1 MILIQR
7 NLVKSAL
14 YSRLY
19 CDVFPRSSVKIFSN
33 GREEKKEKEQ
43 INHHRRNPVNIQ
55 MISES
60 LHRQIFPE
68 LKKDH
73 KSFDDLSLNKL
84 RREFLQHG
92 IDLDKLTEVDNVPL
106 KLPMLKGANI
116 EDHFYQIADE
126 QSKPYKDLLQIIT
139 KSKPP
144 PTPKTW
150 RLSVGWTKYDPKTGI
165 GHDIEYPDSDAL
177 VFDVEVCMKVGKA
190 PTLAVALSPTHWYSW
205 CSQRLLDINEEPIE
219 EYSTEDFINIETTAK
234 QKGFPKDSAQ
244 LKRPKIIIGH
254 NVSYD
259 RARIKEQYWLESTG
273 ARFLDTLSLHV
284 CVSGLTSFQRA
295 MMKSKE
301 MPEEDLLWSSQ
312 SSLNNL
318 GDVYR
323 LYCNQE
329 LDKEARNVFV
339 EGNMKDIYDNF
350 QKLTDYCAKDV
361 LATHSISTVLYPMF
375 LDRFAHPA
383 TLAGMLEI
391 GQAYLPV
398 NSNWKRYITD
408 SDLSY
413 EELSIESKRLLSNRA
428 DKMCHLMHNN
438 SYETD
443 LWMWDEDWTS
453 KEFKFK
459 KATKKKLP
467 KNPVDSE
474 KKSKKSELEMLKDK
488 FQHLYDMKSLLPA
501 RRPLLPG
508 YPEWYRK
515 LCIKPTD
522 PDWQPG
528 AVNISTSM
536 QISPKLLRLCWEGF
550 PLHFIRGQGWGF
562 LMPHKNTR
570 PPGSD
575 GKIPFDQLV
584 EKCPVQN
591 VNSQAT
597 KEESLEA
604 LYDLSDDVQS
614 NLSRKDYYSKV
625 KKDKT
630 GQNYMGSGVF
640 CNENLEKC
648 VWFMK
653 LPHKDG
659 GTNRVGN
666 PLAKTFIA
674 KFSENVLSGEGS
686 AAQRV
691 IEIAKVCSYWR
702 NNCDRIKGQL
712 VVWLKKFQLPSGLR
726 AENVNDFGAILPQV
740 ISAGTVTR
748 RAVES
753 TWMTASNA
761 QSDRI
766 GSELRAM
773 IQAPPGYRIVG
784 ADVDSQE
791 LWIAAVLGDAHAVG
805 EHGATPFGWMTL
817 SGSKETKT
825 DMHSVTAQAVGIS
838 RDHAKVINYARIY
851 GAGQNFAERLL
862 KQFNPTISNGEA
874 RSKAIK
880 MFNITKGKK
889 VYRVRPEYYDQFPD
903 REYTMWEAMK
913 MTKTVRVP
921 MVELFYKPHWEGG
934 SESAMFNRLEEI
946 AGNEEPKTP
955 FLGGRLSRA
964 LEPQGNSDD
973 RFLPTRINWV
983 VQSGAVD
990 YLHLMLVCMR
1000 WLMGD
1005 RVRFSLSFHD
1015 EVRYLVK
1022 EEDAYKTALALH
1034 VTNLL
1039 TRSFCSSRYY
1049 TLIL

>member
-1 MILIQR
+1 MFSSA
-7 NLVKSAL
+7 KS
-14 YSRLY
+14 
-19 CDVFPRSSVKIFSN
+19 KN
-33 GREEKKEKEQ
+33 KKD
-43 INHHRRNPVNIQ
+43 NYRRNPVNIQ

-60 LHRQIFPE
+60 LHRQIFPGQDGNS
-68 LKKDH
+68 L
-73 KSFDDLSLNKL
+73 DDLCQNQLKTD
-84 RREFLQHG
+84 FLKHG
-92 IDLDKLTEVDNVPL
+92 IDLDQLNQTDNVPL
-106 KLPMLKGANI
+106 QLPKFQGKNI
-116 EDHFYQIADE
+116 EDHFYNIAEE
-126 QSKPYKDLLQIIT
+126 QSRPYKILLQQLVN
-139 KSKPP
+139 SKPP
-144 PTPKTW
+144 PMPKQW
-150 RLSVGWTKYDPKTGI
+150 RMAVGWTKYDPFTGTATEI
-165 GHDIEYPDSDAL
+165 DFPDSDAL

-205 CSQRLLDINEEPIE
+205 CSSRLIE
-219 EYSTEDFINIETTAK
+219 IDENPFEDYSTEDLINIESPAK
-234 QKGFPKDSAQ
+234 QKAFPKDTSH
-244 LKRPKIIIGH
+244 LKRPKIVIGH

-273 ARFLDTLSLHV
+273 ARFLDTLSMHV

-295 MMKSKE
+295 MLKSKSTDLS
-301 MPEEDLLWSSQ
+301 EEDMNWSTQ

-318 GDVYR
+318 GDVYK
-323 LYCNQE
+323 LYCDQS
-329 LDKEARNVFV
+329 LSKEARNYFV
-339 EGNMKDIYDNF
+339 EGSMKDIHENF
-350 QKLTDYCAKDV
+350 QKLTEYCAKDV
-361 LATHSISTVLYPMF
+361 FATHSIMTVLYPMF

-398 NSNWKRYITD
+398 NANWTRYITE

-413 EELSIESKRLLSNRA
+413 EELTIESKRLLANRA
-428 DKMCHLMHNN
+428 DKLCHLMHNN
-438 SYETD
+438 AYETD
-443 LWMWDEDWTS
+443 LWLWDEDWSS

-459 KATKKKLP
+459 KATKTKK
-467 KNPVDSE
+467 KTESVQEE
-474 KKSKKSELEMLKDK
+474 KKKPMNEVELLREK
-488 FQHLYDMKSLLPA
+488 FKPVFDLKSLLPA

-515 LCIKPTD
+515 LCLKPSD
-522 PDWQPG
+522 PEWQPG
-528 AVNISTSM
+528 ATNISTSM
-536 QISPKLLRLCWEGF
+536 QIAPKLLRLCWEGF

-562 LMPHKNTR
+562 LMPHTNNR
-570 PPGSD
+570 PHGRT
-575 GKIPFDQLV
+575 GKIPL
-584 EKCPVQN
+584 EALLAKCPVQS
-591 VNSQAT
+591 VKPQAS
-597 KEESLEA
+597 KDESLEA
-604 LYDLSDDVQS
+604 LYDLSADVQS
-614 NLSRKDYYSKV
+614 HLGRKDYYSKV
-625 KKDKT
+625 KQDKT
-630 GQNYMGSGVF
+630 GQNYTGSGVF
-640 CNENLEKC
+640 CNEDLENC
-648 VWFMK
+648 CWFMK

-674 KFSENVLSGEGS
+674 KFSENVLTGEGS

-712 VVWLKKFQLPSGLR
+712 VVWLRKLQLPSDLR
-726 AENVNDFGAILPQV
+726 SQNVNDFGAIIPQV

-761 QSDRI
+761 QNDRI

-791 LWIAAVLGDAHAVG
+791 LWIAAILGDAHSVG
-805 EHGATPFGWMTL
+805 VHGATPFGWMTL

-880 MFNITKGKK
+880 MFNLTKGKK
-889 VYRVRPEYYDQFPD
+889 VYRLKPEYHDQFPD
-903 REYTMWEAMK
+903 REYTMWEALK
-913 MTKTVRVP
+913 LTKTIRIP
-921 MVELFYKPHWEGG
+921 MADLFYKPHWEGG

-946 AGNEEPKTP
+946 AGSEEPRTP

-964 LEPQGNSDD
+964 LEPQGNADD
-973 RFLPTRINWV
+973 RYLPTRINWV

-990 YLHLMLVCMR
+990 FLHLMLVCMR

-1005 RVRFSLSFHD
+1005 KVRFSLSFHD
-1015 EVRYLVK
+1015 EIRYLVK

-1039 TRSFCSSRYY
+1039 TRSFCSSR
-1049 TLIL
+1049 

>member
-1 MILIQR
+1 M
-7 NLVKSAL
+7 
-14 YSRLY
+14 
-19 CDVFPRSSVKIFSN
+19 FSSPKAPI
-33 GREEKKEKEQ
+33 GTDD
-43 INHHRRNPVNIQ
+43 HRRNPVNIQ
-55 MISES
+55 MIDES
-60 LHRQIFPE
+60 LHRQIFPDQTSSP
-68 LKKDH
+68 L
-73 KSFDDLSLNKL
+73 DDLHVNSL
-84 RREFLQHG
+84 RSEFLKHG
-92 IDLDKLTEVDNVPL
+92 IDLSHLNKAENVPL
-106 KLPMLKGANI
+106 QLPKLKGKNI

-126 QSKPYKDLLQIIT
+126 QSRPYKDLLEVIT
-139 KSKPP
+139 NSQPP
-144 PTPKTW
+144 SMPKQWCMT
-150 RLSVGWTKYDPKTGI
+150 LGWTKYDPVTGSAEA
-165 GHDIEYPDSDAL
+165 IEFPDAGAL
-177 VFDVEVCMKVGKA
+177 IFDVEVCMKVGKA
-190 PTLAVALSPTHWYSW
+190 PTLAVALGPRNWYSW
-205 CSQRLLDINEEPIE
+205 CSSKLITVDGTPSAG
-219 EYSTEDFINIETTAK
+219 YSTDDLINIESPVK
-234 QKGFPKDSAQ
+234 QKAFPKDESTATH
-244 LKRPKIIIGH
+244 LKRPKIIVGH

-273 ARFLDTLSLHV
+273 ARFLDTMSLHV
-284 CVSGLTSFQRA
+284 CVSGVTSFQRA
-295 MMKSKE
+295 MLKSKSQDFS
-301 MPEEDLLWSSQ
+301 EEDLGWSTQ

-318 GDVYR
+318 GDVYK
-323 LYCNQE
+323 LYCNGE
-329 LDKEARNVFV
+329 MTKEARNFFV
-339 EGNMKDIYDNF
+339 EGEMKDIHENF
-350 QKLTDYCAKDV
+350 PLLIEYCAKDV
-361 LATHSISTVLYPMF
+361 LATHSIIKILYPMF
-375 LDRFAHPA
+375 LERFAHPA

-398 NSNWKRYITD
+398 NSNWERYITD

-413 EELSIESKRLLSNRA
+413 EELTIESKRVLSNRA
-428 DKMCHLMHNN
+428 DKLCHLMKDNA
-438 SYETD
+438 YESD
-443 LWMWDEDWTS
+443 LWLWDEDWS
-453 KEFKFK
+453 DKPFKFK
-459 KATKKKLP
+459 KATGKKKKA
-467 KNPVDSE
+467 KNDE
-474 KKSKKSELEMLKDK
+474 EDKEANSKKLSKIEKLRHK
-488 FQHLYDMKSLLPA
+488 FQHLYDLESLLPA

-515 LCIKPTD
+515 LCVKPND

-536 QISPKLLRLCWEGF
+536 QIAPKLLRLCWEGF
-550 PLHFIRGQGWGF
+550 PLHYIRGQGWGF
-562 LMPHKNTR
+562 LMPYKTIR
-570 PPGSD
+570 PPGSQ
-575 GKIPFDQLV
+575 GKLPFDELV
-584 EKCPVQN
+584 AKCPVQE
-591 VNSQAT
+591 VNKQAT
-597 KEESLEA
+597 SDESNEA
-604 LYDLSDDVQS
+604 LFDLSADVQS
-614 NLSRKDYYSKV
+614 HLGRKDYYSKV

-630 GQNYMGSGVF
+630 GQNYTGSGVF
-640 CNENLEKC
+640 CNESLENC

-674 KFSENVLSGEGS
+674 KFSENVLTGEGS

-702 NNCDRIKGQL
+702 NNCERIKGQF
-712 VVWLKKFQLPSGLR
+712 VVWLKKLQLPSELR

-791 LWIAAVLGDAHAVG
+791 LWIAAILGDAHAVG
-805 EHGATPFGWMTL
+805 VHGATPFGWMTL

-862 KQFNPTISNGEA
+862 KQFNPTISSGEA

-880 MFNITKGKK
+880 MFNMTKGKK
-889 VYRVRPEYYDQFPD
+889 VYRLMPEFHDQFPD
-903 REYTMWEAMK
+903 REYTVWEAMRL
-913 MTKTVRVP
+913 TKSIRVP
-921 MVELFYKPHWEGG
+921 MSELFYKPHWEGG

-946 AGNEEPKTP
+946 AGNEEPRTP

-964 LEPQGNSDD
+964 LEPQGNGDD

-990 YLHLMLVCMR
+990 FLHLMLVCMR

-1015 EVRYLVK
+1015 EIRYLVP

-1039 TRSFCSSRYY
+1039 TRSFCSSR
-1049 TLIL
+1049 